1 MILYQ
6 KYIIL
11 NAEYLIN
18 IMKRLVPFFS
28 LMLLIFSAKPS
39 HAHVGYVIGE
49 DAFNSRS
56 GLDWTFLFSVFT
68 NPLYILLMLTTL
80 VLTVGG
86 YLLLY
91 KNKHIVVITSKITK
105 KAESYSEYVPLILR
119 LSLGTALI
127 GAGSMNEMVSPL
139 LHASSFLATLQVIL
153 GFLMIFGLFTPALII
168 FTIMLYGFAV
178 SQNIYLVGNIDLL
191 FAGITLL
198 LLANF
203 RPSLD
208 DLFSLPVHRVSKK
221 TLEYVP
227 LLLRLGIGIAMTFLA
242 VYEKILNP
250 HSSAFVV
257 QKYHLGSAIPVSDAM
272 WVFSTGAIE
281 VVVGLM
287 LILGFKTRLVSTVA
301 LLVLSSSFFFFKEG
315 VAAHVTLFAI
325 LVCIFILGP
334 GGNSLDNYFSK
345 KKS

>member
-1 MILYQ
+1 MKRFAPIVSFLFL
-6 KYIIL
+6 IL
-11 NAEYLIN
+11 NSN
-18 IMKRLVPFFS
+18 
-28 LMLLIFSAKPS
+28 SA

-49 DAFNSRS
+49 EAFNSRS
-56 GLDWTFLFSVFT
+56 GLDWTFLFSVFS
-68 NPLYILLMLTTL
+68 NPVYVLLIITTAILII
-80 VLTVGG
+80 GG

-91 KNKHIVVITSKITK
+91 KNKHITAATTKITK

-127 GAGSMNEMVSPL
+127 GAGTMNEMVSPL
-139 LHASSFLATLQVIL
+139 LHASPFVATLQIIL

-208 DLFSLPVHRVSKK
+208 DLFSLPVHKVSQK

-227 LLLRLGIGIAMTFLA
+227 LLLRLGIGIAMSFLA
-242 VYEKILNP
+242 IYEKILNP

-257 QKYHLGSAIPVSDAM
+257 QKFHLGSAIPVSDAM

-287 LILGFKTRLVSTVA
+287 LILGFKTRLVSTIA

-315 VAAHVTLFAI
+315 VSAHVTLFAI

-334 GGNSLDNYFSK
+334 GKKSIDHALSK
-345 KKS
+345 KF

>member
-1 MILYQ
+1 MTKLTKKLLSAIFIFL
-6 KYIIL
+6 L
-11 NAEYLIN
+11 
-18 IMKRLVPFFS
+18 FS
-28 LMLLIFSAKPS
+28 TARPAF
-39 HAHVGYVIGE
+39 AHVGYVIGD

-56 GLDWTFLFSVFT
+56 GLDWTFLFSVFS
-68 NPLYILLMLTTL
+68 NPIYILLMLTTA
-80 VLTVGG
+80 VATIGG

-91 KNKHIVVITSKITK
+91 KNKHITAATTKITK
-105 KAESYSEYVPLILR
+105 KAEGYSEYVPLILR

-139 LHASSFLATLQVIL
+139 LHASPFVATLQVIL

-178 SQNIYLVGNIDLL
+178 SQNIYLIGNVDLL
-191 FAGITLL
+191 FAGIALL

-208 DLFSLPVHRVSKK
+208 DLFSLPVHKVSQK

-227 LLLRLGIGIAMTFLA
+227 LLLRLGIGIAMSFLA
-242 VYEKILNP
+242 IYEKILNP

-257 QKYHLGSAIPVSDAM
+257 QKFHLGSAIPVSDAM

-281 VVVGLM
+281 IVVGLM
-287 LILGFKTRLVSTVA
+287 LILGFKTRLVSTIA

-315 VAAHVTLFAI
+315 VSAHVTLFAI

-334 GGNSLDNYFSK
+334 G
-345 KKS
+345 KKSIDYALNKKS